1 MNETEKLKRPWGE
14 TPEERSAYF
23 GEVRPLNDVDLRV
36 VRRIVAK
43 RITREYYRVGFEL
56 GYDIDALFAYIEFYV
71 ERSLKSIPPGK
82 TVYWQY
88 SALRWRA
95 YRYLKTMADTQFEG
109 FWRTRSSC
117 GGLFPSLSDL
127 APTEA
132 AYDSYKVFLE
142 QCAYIRADPAE
153 LDEKLDYK
161 SALEKGMSELN
172 ETDRRVVDLLIEN
185 DFDLAA
191 LQKEYAIASSTAYR
205 WKHRAL
211 DALASVLRAE
221 FGELVDGEFNKN
233 AVVVENRRYLTKRG
247 KEKCKKLCEY
257 AARGPFSRA
266 MFMKDCGLHDNGHVP
281 SFARLEE
288 AGFLI
293 KVNAPI
299 KKQLPWETFYV
310 WNQKKTQQDLIAWY
324 GQKQS

>member
-14 TPEERSAYF
+14 TLEEKLRYF
-23 GEVRPLNDVDLRV
+23 ETIRPLNDVDLRV
-36 VRRIVAK
+36 VCRIVAK
-43 RITREYYRVGFEL
+43 RITRDYYRVGFEL

-71 ERSLKSIPPGK
+71 RCSFKTIPPGK
-82 TVYWQY
+82 TVRWQY
-88 SALRWRA
+88 SALRWRV
-95 YRYLKTMADTQFEG
+95 YRYLKTMTDTQFEG

-117 GGLFPSLSDL
+117 GGLFHSLSDL

-142 QCAYIRADPAE
+142 QCAYIRADSAE
-153 LDEKLDYK
+153 LDEKLDYM

-172 ETDRRVVDLLIEN
+172 ETDRRVVELLIEN

-191 LQKEYAIASSTAYR
+191 LQKEYAIANRTAYR
-205 WKHRAL
+205 WKSRAL

-233 AVVVENRRYLTKRG
+233 AVAAERRYLTKSG

-266 MFMKDCGLHDNGHVP
+266 MFMKDCGVHDNGHFP
-281 SFARLEE
+281 SFAILEE
-288 AGFLI
+288 CGFLI

-299 KKQLPWETFYV
+299 KKQLPWEKFYV